1 MQEIWKD
8 AKGYEEY
15 YEISNLGKVR
25 NKINKNIKKQ
35 TNNGRGYMSVNLWHN
50 NKGNTKYVHRL
61 VAESFIKNAD
71 NKPEVHHKDSD
82 RSNNCVDNL
91 AWVTSK
97 ENNNF
102 DEHLKRLT
110 SNENWIKTRK
120 SSMAK
125 AREKSIVLN
134 SYKTVFEKDGVEY
147 VFDSLALGCREL
159 GLDKGG
165 ATRVA
170 NGKQKHTHGYKI
182 RYIH

>member
-8 AKGYEEY
+8 IKDYEGV
-15 YEISNLGKVR
+15 YEVSNFGGVR
-25 NKINKNIKKQ
+25 NKINKTNKHQ
-35 TNNGRGYMSVNLWHN
+35 SNNGHGYIAVNLWKN
-50 NKGNTKYVHRL
+50 NKGKTKYVHRL
-61 VAESFIKNAD
+61 VAQAFIPNPD
-71 NKPEVHHKDSD
+71 NKREVHHKDSN
-82 RSNNCVDNL
+82 RSNNNVNNL

-102 DEHLKRLT
+102 DEHIRRLT
-110 SNENWIKTRK
+110 ANDNWQNTRQ

-134 SYKTVFEKDGVEY
+134 SYKTVFEKDGVER
-147 VFDSLALGCREL
+147 VFDSLALGCRVL

-170 NGKQKHTHGYKI
+170 NGKQSHTHGYKI
-182 RYIH
+182 RYID